1 MEQKIIQFLTLYY
14 TTGTRKYYQ
23 SEKHQSQLM
32 HVTCE

>member
-23 SEKHQSQLM
+23 SEKHQSQLL
-32 HVTCE
+32 HVTYE